1 MKKKKR
7 ILLLLITVALL
18 ASITYIGLPIIGDED
33 EGVQEEDESELV
45 EEPVPQEEINNIV
58 ILGDSIGSGV
68 GDQESSGIGDRYLE
82 LMDRDGDEI
91 LTNLAISGY
100 TSSQLVDLIETGE
113 NNATIAEADLI
124 IISIGGN
131 DLNRLA
137 FQRDLDLP
145 VAFEDTLNAYLEN
158 LETIIGDIRTQ
169 NSEAEIA
176 LIGLYNPYS
185 LIIPE
190 LSDYLVEWNDDT
202 RSLVESHPGSTYV
215 PTFDLFQDQMED
227 FLYTDYFHPNEEGY
241 QAIAE
246 QLYTLIN

>member
-18 ASITYIGLPIIGDED
+18 ASIAYIGLSIIGDED
-33 EGVQEEDESELV
+33 EGIHEEDESELV

-68 GDQESSGIGDRYLE
+68 GDEESSGIGDRYLE
-82 LMDRDGDEI
+82 LMDRDGDET

-100 TSSQLVDLIETGE
+100 TSSRLVDLIQTGE
-113 NNATIAEADLI
+113 NDATIAEADLVV
-124 IISIGGN
+124 ISIGGN

-145 VAFEDTLNAYLEN
+145 VAFLDTLNAYLDN
-158 LETIIGDIRTQ
+158 LEIIIGDIRTLNP
-169 NSEAEIA
+169 NSQIA

-190 LSDYLVEWNDDT
+190 LSNYLVEWNDDT
-202 RSLVESHPGSTYV
+202 RSLVESHPDATYV
-215 PTFDLFQDQMED
+215 PTFNLFQDQMEN
-227 FLYTDYFHPNEEGY
+227 FLYEDYFHPNEEGY

>member
-18 ASITYIGLPIIGDED
+18 ASIAYIGLYIIGDED
-33 EGVQEEDESELV
+33 EGIHEEDESELV

-58 ILGDSIGSGV
+58 ILGDSIGSG
-68 GDQESSGIGDRYLE
+68 IGDRYLE
-82 LMDRDGDEI
+82 LMDRDGDET

-100 TSSQLVDLIETGE
+100 TSSRLVDLIETGE
-113 NNATIAEADLI
+113 NDATIAEADLV

-145 VAFEDTLNAYLEN
+145 VASQHTLNTYLDN
-158 LETIIGDIRTQ
+158 LEIIIGDIRTLNP
-169 NSEAEIA
+169 NSQIA

-202 RSLVESHPGSTYV
+202 RSLVESHPDATYV
-215 PTFDLFQDQMED
+215 PTFNLFQDQMEN
-227 FLYTDYFHPNEEGY
+227 FLYEDYFHPNEEGY